1 MDIDFL
7 KAPLQVYLVKT
18 MITGKGS
25 YRSIVGRR
33 KQGSNERRRRR
44 QEFLER
50 ETELQEKEEE
60 EVGGME
66 GLRRKSRWFHHQ
78 QWSLSFTIQNWTQCI
93 MLDEFCP
100 DSHLPPVFLSA
111 YAAPFSPVY
120 MLRSASVAG
129 WHETVDSGLEQ
140 NFVWKQGCYNPSCG
154 ATHLSRRETWI

>member
-1 MDIDFL
+1 MDIEFL

-44 QEFLER
+44 QKEFLER

-78 QWSLSFTIQNWTQCI
+78 QCSLSFTIQNWT
-93 MLDEFCP
+93 
-100 DSHLPPVFLSA
+100 A
-111 YAAPFSPVY
+111 G
-120 MLRSASVAG
+120 RNASC
-129 WHETVDSGLEQ
+129 SM
-140 NFVWKQGCYNPSCG
+140 NFVPILTCPQSSSRHTLP
-154 ATHLSRRETWI
+154 LSPQYTYYVVPLWLADMKLLRVALNRTLYESRDAIILPVAPRI

>member
-33 KQGSNERRRRR
+33 KQGSNERRRRW
-44 QEFLER
+44 QKEFLER
-50 ETELQEKEEE
+50 ELQEKEEE